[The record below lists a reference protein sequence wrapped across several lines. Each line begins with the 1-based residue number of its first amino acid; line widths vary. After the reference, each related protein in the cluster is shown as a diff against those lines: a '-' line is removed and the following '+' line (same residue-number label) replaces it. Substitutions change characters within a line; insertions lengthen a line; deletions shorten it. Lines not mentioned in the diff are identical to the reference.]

1 MVKVSDAVIARYE
14 HSGEKFEVLV
24 DPNLA
29 MELKKGNQVN
39 FNELLAIDSVFKDSA
54 KGQEASPESINKVF
68 HTTEI
73 KEVARQIIL
82 HGRVQLTTE
91 QKREMTEQRRK
102 EVIDFIAKNAMNPQT
117 SSPHPPQRIENA
129 LQEARITIDPMKSV
143 SEQVPEIIKE
153 IRKLIPIS
161 FEKLKIA
168 IKIPAQYAGKANFVL
183 HKYEIK
189 QEEWLKDGS
198 LAVVLE
204 IPAGMKSE
212 IFDELNHLTHGQIES
227 KILDK

>member
-1 MVKVSDAVIARYE
+1 MVKVSEAVIARYE

-39 FNELLAIDSVFKDSA
+39 FDELLAIDSVFKDSA

-102 EVIDFIAKNAMNPQT
+102 EIIDFIAKNAMNPQT

-129 LQEARITIDPMKSV
+129 LQEARITVDPMKSV

-168 IKIPAQYAGKANFVL
+168 VKIPAQYAGKANFVL
-183 HKYEIK
+183 HKYEVK

-198 LAVVLE
+198 LAVVVE
-204 IPAGMKSE
+204 VPAGMKAE
-212 IFDELNHLTHGQIES
+212 LFNELNHLTHGQIES
-227 KILDK
+227 KILER